1 MRRTIPN
8 ILLRVA
14 IVLFALQHG
23 APSRAQTPRRA
34 CTGIGLVAAVP
45 SQPFV
50 AEYVWTDQYPGTA
63 RETVARDSNGR
74 IRIELRRNGAPQ
86 DPEQLKKLGMTD
98 EGLTAQAWQMRSVAT
113 IFNCNAGTILRLQI
127 EGLLAELR
135 RMGRENPADP
145 DSVSFSAPFLPG
157 SDAKIPANVRVEQL
171 GNREMEGFFTIG
183 VKTTTL
189 GTEKDGEWNGKP
201 ISETEL
207 WASEDLSLQLLKITK
222 DFRSGAQ
229 SVFEVTGI
237 KRIEPDPTL
246 FELPVGYKMNTSEM
260 EAFEVRPGISLTM
273 QLGSDHRACQAQF
286 QPTETLIHRG
296 MSKYMN
302 SETVAEILEELVP
315 ARARGKDIGG
325 ASIRTSCGAM
335 EITHYENAWIGHGMS
350 MCVSSESYRDFRVSV
365 IFTRAAC
372 PAVDHPFGISFNQ
385 DHQTPLTPMLKE
397 DF

>member
-1 MRRTIPN
+1 MRK
-8 ILLRVA
+8 L
-14 IVLFALQHG
+14 
-23 APSRAQTPRRA
+23 
-34 CTGIGLVAAVP
+34 
-45 SQPFV
+45 
-50 AEYVWTDQYPGTA
+50 
-63 RETVARDSNGR
+63 
-74 IRIELRRNGAPQ
+74 
-86 DPEQLKKLGMTD
+86 KLGLTD
-98 EGLTAQAWQMRSVAT
+98 EEADSEAWGMGSVAS
-113 IFNCNAGTILRLQI
+113 ILDCDAGTMLQLQI
-127 EGLLAELR
+127 ERRLAEVWKL
-135 RMGRENPADP
+135 GRESPADP
-145 DSVSFSAPFLPG
+145 RSTTFPAPFLPG